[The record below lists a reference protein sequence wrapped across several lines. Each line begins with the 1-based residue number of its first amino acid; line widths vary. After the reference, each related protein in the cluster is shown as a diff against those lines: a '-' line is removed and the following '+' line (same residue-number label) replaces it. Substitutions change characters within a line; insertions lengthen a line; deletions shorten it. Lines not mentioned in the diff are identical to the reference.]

1 MPKNKGGRIVVM
13 RLGRTAA
20 AVIVMAVT
28 ASAAAAQS
36 LGEVARQEEARRK
49 AIRSTGKVYTNE
61 SLGTEGAPATP
72 ATPPASPAPA
82 ASTPSTSS
90 NAPPSSAAGAPP
102 APGASTSNDPKTEA
116 DWRKRIGDERDAL
129 ARAEVFAD
137 ALQTK
142 LNALATD
149 FVNTDDPIKRN
160 GVAADR
166 DKSLAELDRVKQ
178 EILQHQKAITDVQDA
193 ARRAGVPAG
202 WVR

>member
-1 MPKNKGGRIVVM
+1 M
-13 RLGRTAA
+13 RLGRSAA
-20 AVIVMAVT
+20 AVILMAVT

-61 SLGTEGAPATP
+61 SLGTEGAPAAP
-72 ATPPASPAPA
+72 ATPPASAP
-82 ASTPSTSS
+82 STPSTS
-90 NAPPSSAAGAPP
+90 NAPPSAAAGAAP
-102 APGASTSNDPKTEA
+102 APGASTSSDPKTEA

-166 DKSLAELDRVKQ
+166 DRSLAELDRVKQ
-178 EILQHQKAITDVQDA
+178 EILQHQKAIIDVQDA